1 MLAGT
6 QKYNITNILK
16 SGKNLQITKKRT
28 FNEILLGFLLLSH
41 PIPILFHII
50 AVTIFALLAALPNV
64 VWSAIILVIAA
75 HAAMQVSI
83 AMLND
88 YCDRKHDA
96 QGKPEKPI
104 PRGLILPREALIA
117 GLLMI
122 VIMLVL
128 LIPLPRLALIASLC
142 YLALG
147 QAYNLG
153 LKSTPLSGI
162 VFALAM
168 PLIPL
173 YAFAGVGHIPPVIY
187 WLVPAG
193 FLLGLALNLANS
205 LPDLE
210 EDAAEGL
217 RTLAVVL
224 GVARS
229 FAVCDSMIALCSVLV
244 GILTFTGI
252 VPANTWIITPVL
264 ILTLLALGG
273 MIFFFGPG
281 KALKT
286 RKTYFY
292 LVTLSCLILAGGW
305 LIGVLL

>member
-1 MLAGT
+1 M
-6 QKYNITNILK
+6 
-16 SGKNLQITKKRT
+16 QITKKRT
-28 FNEILLGFLLLSH
+28 FNDIILGFFLLSH
-41 PIPILFHII
+41 PIPVLFHII
-50 AVTIFALLAALPNV
+50 AVTIFTILAAWPHF
-64 VWSAIILVIAA
+64 ILSVIVLIIAA

-88 YCDRKHDA
+88 FCDRRIDA
-96 QGKPEKPI
+96 KSKPEKPI
-104 PRGLILPREALIA
+104 PRSLILPREALIA

-122 VIMLVL
+122 AIMLVL
-128 LIPLPRLALIASLC
+128 LIPLPLLALVISLC

-173 YAFAGVGHIPPVIY
+173 YAFAGIGHIPPMIL

-193 FLLGLALNLANS
+193 FLLGIALNLANS

-210 EDAAEGL
+210 EDQAQGVM
-217 RTLAVVL
+217 TLAVVL
-224 GVARS
+224 GVRRS
-229 FAVCDSMIALCSVLV
+229 FTTCYTLIGAYAVMIGVLT
-244 GILTFTGI
+244 ITGI
-252 VPANTWIITPVL
+252 VPANPWIIAPVL
-264 ILTLLALGG
+264 ILTFLAIVS
-273 MIFFFGPG
+273 MILFFGPE
-281 KALKT
+281 KDLKT

-292 LVTLSCLILAGGW
+292 LVALTCIVLAGGW
-305 LIGVLL
+305 LIGVLI

>member
-1 MLAGT
+1 M
-6 QKYNITNILK
+6 
-16 SGKNLQITKKRT
+16 QITKKRT
-28 FNEILLGFLLLSH
+28 FNDIILGFFLLSH
-41 PIPILFHII
+41 PIPVLFHII
-50 AVTIFALLAALPNV
+50 AVTIFTLLAAWPHFI
-64 VWSAIILVIAA
+64 WSVIVLVIAA

-88 YCDRKHDA
+88 YCDRRVDA

-122 VIMLVL
+122 AIMLVL
-128 LIPLPRLALIASLC
+128 LIPLPLLALVISLC
-142 YLALG
+142 YLVLG
-147 QAYNLG
+147 QGYNLG

-173 YAFAGVGHIPPVIY
+173 YAFAGIGHIPPIIL

-193 FLLGLALNLANS
+193 FLLGIALNLANS

-210 EDAAEGL
+210 EDQAQGL
-217 RTLAVVL
+217 KTLAVVL
-224 GVARS
+224 GVRRS
-229 FAVCDSMIALCSVLV
+229 FTACYTLIVMCAVMIGVLT
-244 GILTFTGI
+244 ITGI
-252 VPANTWIITPVL
+252 VPANPWIIVPVL
-264 ILTLLALGG
+264 ILTFLAIAC
-273 MIFFFGPG
+273 MIFFFGPE
-281 KALKT
+281 KDLRT

-292 LVTLSCLILAGGW
+292 LVTLTCIVLTGGW
-305 LIGVLL
+305 LIGVLI

>member
-1 MLAGT
+1 MMG
-6 QKYNITNILK
+6 QQ
-16 SGKNLQITKKRT
+16 SMQITKKRT
-28 FNEILLGFLLLSH
+28 FNDILLGFYLLSH
-41 PIPILFHII
+41 PIPVLFHIV
-50 AVTIFALLAALPNV
+50 AVTIFTLLAAWPHFTWNV
-64 VWSAIILVIAA
+64 IVLVIAA

-83 AMLND
+83 AMIND
-88 YCDRKHDA
+88 YCDRDTDA
-96 QGKPEKPI
+96 LSKPEKPI
-104 PRGLILPREALIA
+104 PRGLIYPREALIA

-128 LIPLPRLALIASLC
+128 LIQLPVLALFISLC

-173 YAFAGVGHIPPVIY
+173 YAFAGVGRTPPVIW

-193 FLLGLALNLANS
+193 FLLGIALNLANS

-210 EDAAEGL
+210 EDEAQGV

-224 GVARS
+224 GVRRS
-229 FAVCDSMIALCSVLV
+229 FAVCQILIVLCAAMI
-244 GILTFTGI
+244 GILTITDI
-252 VPANTWIITPVL
+252 VPANPWIIAPVL
-264 ILTLLALGG
+264 ILTCLVVVAMLL
-273 MIFFFGPG
+273 FFGPE
-281 KALKT
+281 KPLKT
-286 RKTYFY
+286 RKTNFY
-292 LVTLSCLILAGGW
+292 LVTLTCILLAGGW
-305 LIGVLL
+305 LVGVLI

>member
-1 MLAGT
+1 M
-6 QKYNITNILK
+6 
-16 SGKNLQITKKRT
+16 QITKKRT
-28 FNEILLGFLLLSH
+28 FNDIILGLFLLSH
-41 PIPILFHII
+41 PIPVLFHII
-50 AVTIFALLAALPNV
+50 AVTIFTLLAAWPHFI
-64 VWSAIILVIAA
+64 WSVIVLVIAA

-88 YCDRKHDA
+88 YCDRRVDA

-122 VIMLVL
+122 AIMLVL
-128 LIPLPRLALIASLC
+128 LIPLPLLALVISLC
-142 YLALG
+142 YLVLG
-147 QAYNLG
+147 QGYNLG

-173 YAFAGVGHIPPVIY
+173 YAFAGIGHIPPIIL

-193 FLLGLALNLANS
+193 FLLGIALNLANS

-210 EDAAEGL
+210 EDQAQGL
-217 RTLAVVL
+217 KTLAVVL
-224 GVARS
+224 GVRRS
-229 FAVCDSMIALCSVLV
+229 FIACNTLIVMCAVMI
-244 GILTFTGI
+244 GTLTITGI
-252 VPANTWIITPVL
+252 VPANPWIIVPVL
-264 ILTLLALGG
+264 ILTFLAIAY
-273 MIFFFGPG
+273 MIFFFGPE
-281 KALKT
+281 KDLKT

-292 LVTLSCLILAGGW
+292 LVTLTCIVLAGGW
-305 LIGVLL
+305 LIGVLI

>member
-1 MLAGT
+1 M
-6 QKYNITNILK
+6 I
-16 SGKNLQITKKRT
+16 
-28 FNEILLGFLLLSH
+28 
-41 PIPILFHII
+41 
-50 AVTIFALLAALPNV
+50 
-64 VWSAIILVIAA
+64 
-75 HAAMQVSI
+75 
-83 AMLND
+83 ND
-88 YCDRKHDA
+88 YCDRDTDTLS
-96 QGKPEKPI
+96 KPEKPI
-104 PRGLILPREALIA
+104 PRGLIYPREALIA

-128 LIPLPRLALIASLC
+128 LIQLPLLALIISLC

-173 YAFAGVGHIPPVIY
+173 YAFAGVGRTPPVIW

-193 FLLGLALNLANS
+193 FLLGIALNLANS

-210 EDAAEGL
+210 EDEAHGV

-224 GVARS
+224 GVRRS
-229 FAVCDSMIALCSVLV
+229 FAVCQILIVLCAAMIGLLM
-244 GILTFTGI
+244 ITGI
-252 VPANTWIITPVL
+252 VPANPWIIAPVL
-264 ILTLLALGG
+264 ILTCLVVVAMLL
-273 MIFFFGPG
+273 FFGPE
-281 KALKT
+281 KPLKT

-292 LVTLSCLILAGGW
+292 LVTLTCILLAGGW
-305 LIGVLL
+305 LLGVLI

>member
-1 MLAGT
+1 M
-6 QKYNITNILK
+6 
-16 SGKNLQITKKRT
+16 QITKKRT
-28 FNEILLGFLLLSH
+28 INDILLGFYLLSH
-41 PIPILFHII
+41 PIPVLFHIV
-50 AVTIFALLAALPNV
+50 AVTIFTLLAAWPHFTWN
-64 VWSAIILVIAA
+64 IIALVIAA

-83 AMLND
+83 AMIND
-88 YCDRKHDA
+88 YCDRNADA
-96 QGKPEKPI
+96 QSKPEKPI
-104 PRGLILPREALIA
+104 PRSLVHPREALVA

-128 LIPLPRLALIASLC
+128 LAQLPLLALVISLC

-153 LKSTPLSGI
+153 LKSTPFSGI

-173 YAFAGVGHIPPVIY
+173 YAFAGVGRTPPIVF

-193 FLLGLALNLANS
+193 FLLGISLNLANS

-210 EDAAEGL
+210 QDAAHGA

-224 GVARS
+224 GVRRS
-229 FAVCDSMIALCSVLV
+229 FAVSQTLIVVCAAMIGLLMITA
-244 GILTFTGI
+244 I
-252 VPANTWIITPVL
+252 VPANPRIILPVL
-264 ILTLLALGG
+264 ILACLSVVVMLR
-273 MIFFFGPG
+273 FFGPE
-281 KALKT
+281 KPVAT

-292 LVTLSCLILAGGW
+292 LVTLTCMLLAGGW
-305 LIGVLL
+305 LIGVLI

>member
-1 MLAGT
+1 M
-6 QKYNITNILK
+6 KCKRKHKKRIE
-16 SGKNLQITKKRT
+16 SMQITKKRT
-28 FNEILLGFLLLSH
+28 FNDIILGFFLLSH
-41 PIPILFHII
+41 PIPVLFHII
-50 AVTIFALLAALPNV
+50 AVTIFTLLAAWPHFI
-64 VWSAIILVIAA
+64 WSVIVLVIAA

-88 YCDRKHDA
+88 FCDRRIDA
-96 QGKPEKPI
+96 QSKPEKPI
-104 PRGLILPREALIA
+104 PRGLVLPSEALIA
-117 GLLMI
+117 GFLMI
-122 VIMLVL
+122 AIMFVL
-128 LIPLPRLALIASLC
+128 LIQLPRLALVISLC

-173 YAFAGVGHIPPVIY
+173 YAFAGVGRTPPIIF

-193 FLLGLALNLANS
+193 FLLGIALNLANS

-210 EDAAEGL
+210 EDEAQGIK
-217 RTLAVVL
+217 TLAVVL
-224 GVARS
+224 GVRHS
-229 FAVCDSMIALCSVLV
+229 FTACH
-244 GILTFTGI
+244 ILTVLCAVMIGMLATTGI
-252 VPANTWIITPVL
+252 VPANPWFVTPVL
-264 ILTLLALGG
+264 VLTFLAVVDMIL
-273 MIFFFGPG
+273 FFGPK

-292 LVTLSCLILAGGW
+292 LVTLTCILLAGGW
-305 LIGVLL
+305 LIGVLI

>member
-1 MLAGT
+1 M
-6 QKYNITNILK
+6 
-16 SGKNLQITKKRT
+16 QITKKRT
-28 FNEILLGFLLLSH
+28 FNDIILGFFLLSH
-41 PIPILFHII
+41 PIPVFFHII
-50 AVTIFALLAALPNV
+50 GVTIFTLLAAWPHFT
-64 VWSAIILVIAA
+64 WSVIVLVIAA

-88 YCDRKHDA
+88 YCDRSVDA

-122 VIMLVL
+122 AIMLVL
-128 LIPLPRLALIASLC
+128 LIPLPLLALVISLC
-142 YLALG
+142 YLVLG
-147 QAYNLG
+147 QGYNLG

-173 YAFAGVGHIPPVIY
+173 YAFAGIGHVPPIIL

-193 FLLGLALNLANS
+193 FLLGIALNLANS

-210 EDAAEGL
+210 EDQAQGL
-217 RTLAVVL
+217 KTLAVVL
-224 GVARS
+224 GVRRS
-229 FAVCDSMIALCSVLV
+229 FIACNTLIVMCAVMI
-244 GILTFTGI
+244 GTLTLTGI
-252 VPANTWIITPVL
+252 VPANPWIILPVL
-264 ILTLLALGG
+264 MLTFLATAC
-273 MIFFFGPG
+273 MIFFFGPE
-281 KALKT
+281 KDLKT

-292 LVTLSCLILAGGW
+292 LVTLTCIVLAGGW
-305 LIGVLL
+305 LIGVLI

>member
-1 MLAGT
+1 M
-6 QKYNITNILK
+6 
-16 SGKNLQITKKRT
+16 QITKKRT
-28 FNEILLGFLLLSH
+28 INEIMLGFLLLSH
-41 PIPILFHII
+41 PIPVLFHVI
-50 AVTIFALLAALPNV
+50 AVSIFALIAAWPHF
-64 VWSAIILVIAA
+64 VWSVIVLVIAA
-75 HAAMQVSI
+75 HAAMQISI

-88 YCDRKHDA
+88 YCDREHDA
-96 QGKPEKPI
+96 KGKPEKPI

-117 GLLMI
+117 GLSMI
-122 VIMLVL
+122 VIMVVL
-128 LIPLPRLALIASLC
+128 LIPLPRLAFIVSLC

-173 YAFAGVGHIPPVIY
+173 YAFAGVGHIPSIIY
-187 WLVPAG
+187 WFVPAG
-193 FLLGLALNLANS
+193 FLLGIALNLANA
-205 LPDLE
+205 LIDLE

-229 FAVCDSMIALCSVLV
+229 FTVCDTMVALCAVLV
-244 GILTFTGI
+244 GILTITGI
-252 VPANTWIITPVL
+252 VPAHIWIITPVL

-292 LVTLSCLILAGGW
+292 LVTLTGLLLSGGW
-305 LIGVLL
+305 LIGVLI

>member
-1 MLAGT
+1 M
-6 QKYNITNILK
+6 
-16 SGKNLQITKKRT
+16 QITKKRT
-28 FNEILLGFLLLSH
+28 FNDIILGFFLLSH
-41 PIPILFHII
+41 PIPVLFHII
-50 AVTIFALLAALPNV
+50 AVTIFTLLAAWPHFT
-64 VWSAIILVIAA
+64 WSVIVLVITA

-88 YCDRKHDA
+88 YCDRMVDA
-96 QGKPEKPI
+96 RGKPEKPI
-104 PRGLILPREALIA
+104 PRGLILPREALVA

-122 VIMLVL
+122 AIMLVL
-128 LIPLPRLALIASLC
+128 LIPLPRLALVVSLC

-173 YAFAGVGHIPPVIY
+173 YAFAGVGHIPPIIF
-187 WLVPAG
+187 WFVPAG
-193 FLLGLALNLANS
+193 FLLGIALNLANS

-210 EDAAEGL
+210 EDAAQGL
-217 RTLAVVL
+217 KTLAVVL
-224 GVARS
+224 GVRRS
-229 FAVCDSMIALCSVLV
+229 FAASYTMIIVCTVMIGVLA
-244 GILTFTGI
+244 ITGI
-252 VPANTWIITPVL
+252 VSANPWIIVPVL
-264 ILTLLALGG
+264 SLTFLAVVSMML
-273 MIFFFGPG
+273 FFGPT
-281 KALKT
+281 KARKT

-292 LVTLSCLILAGGW
+292 FVTLTCIWLAGGW

>member
-1 MLAGT
+1 MMGL
-6 QKYNITNILK
+6 Q
-16 SGKNLQITKKRT
+16 SMQITKKRT
-28 FNEILLGFLLLSH
+28 FNDLLLGFYLLSH
-41 PIPILFHII
+41 PIPVSFHIL
-50 AVTIFALLAALPNV
+50 AVTIFTLLAAWPHFTL
-64 VWSAIILVIAA
+64 SIIVLVIAA

-88 YCDRKHDA
+88 YCDRSSDA
-96 QGKPEKPI
+96 YSKPEKPI
-104 PRGLILPREALIA
+104 PRGLVHPREALIT

-122 VIMLVL
+122 VIMLIL
-128 LIPLPRLALIASLC
+128 LTQLPLLALIISLC

-173 YAFAGVGHIPPVIY
+173 YAFAGVDRTPPVIF

-193 FLLGLALNLANS
+193 FLLGIALNLANS

-210 EDAAEGL
+210 EDAAHSVK
-217 RTLAVVL
+217 TLAVVL
-224 GVARS
+224 GVRRS
-229 FAVCDSMIALCSVLV
+229 FVVCQTLIVLCAAMIGVLM
-244 GILTFTGI
+244 ITRI
-252 VPANTWIITPVL
+252 VPANPWIIAPVL
-264 ILTLLALGG
+264 ILTCLVVVAMLL
-273 MIFFFGPG
+273 FFGPE
-281 KALKT
+281 KPLKT

-292 LVTLSCLILAGGW
+292 LVTLTCILLAGGW
-305 LIGVLL
+305 LIGVLI

>member
-1 MLAGT
+1 MMG
-6 QKYNITNILK
+6 QQ
-16 SGKNLQITKKRT
+16 SMQITKKRT
-28 FNEILLGFLLLSH
+28 FNDILLGFYLLSH
-41 PIPILFHII
+41 PIPVLFHIV
-50 AVTIFALLAALPNV
+50 AVTIFTLLAAWPHFTWNV
-64 VWSAIILVIAA
+64 IMLVIAA

-83 AMLND
+83 AMIND
-88 YCDRKHDA
+88 YCDRDTDA
-96 QGKPEKPI
+96 LSKPEKPI
-104 PRGLILPREALIA
+104 PRGLIYPREALIA

-128 LIPLPRLALIASLC
+128 LIQLPVLALIISLC

-173 YAFAGVGHIPPVIY
+173 YAFAGVGRTPPVIW

-193 FLLGLALNLANS
+193 FLLGIALNLANS

-210 EDAAEGL
+210 EDEAHGV

-224 GVARS
+224 GVR
-229 FAVCDSMIALCSVLV
+229 
-244 GILTFTGI
+244 
-252 VPANTWIITPVL
+252 
-264 ILTLLALGG
+264 
-273 MIFFFGPG
+273 
-281 KALKT
+281 
-286 RKTYFY
+286 R
-292 LVTLSCLILAGGW
+292 
-305 LIGVLL
+305 

>member
-1 MLAGT
+1 M
-6 QKYNITNILK
+6 
-16 SGKNLQITKKRT
+16 QITKKRT
-28 FNEILLGFLLLSH
+28 FNDIILGFFLLSH
-41 PIPILFHII
+41 PIPVLFHII
-50 AVTIFALLAALPNV
+50 AVTIFTLLAAWPHFI
-64 VWSAIILVIAA
+64 WSVIVLVIAA

-88 YCDRKHDA
+88 YCDRRVDA

-122 VIMLVL
+122 AIMLVL
-128 LIPLPRLALIASLC
+128 LIPLPLLALVISLC
-142 YLALG
+142 YLVLG
-147 QAYNLG
+147 QGYNLG

-173 YAFAGVGHIPPVIY
+173 YAFAGIGHIPPIIL

-193 FLLGLALNLANS
+193 FLLGIALNLANS

-210 EDAAEGL
+210 EDQTQGL
-217 RTLAVVL
+217 KTLAVVL
-224 GVARS
+224 GVRRS
-229 FAVCDSMIALCSVLV
+229 FTACYTLIVMCAVMIGVLT
-244 GILTFTGI
+244 ITGI
-252 VPANTWIITPVL
+252 VPANPWIIVPVL
-264 ILTLLALGG
+264 ILTFLAIAC
-273 MIFFFGPG
+273 MIFFFGPE
-281 KALKT
+281 KDLRT

-292 LVTLSCLILAGGW
+292 LVTLTCIVLAGGW
-305 LIGVLL
+305 LIGVLI

>member
-1 MLAGT
+1 M
-6 QKYNITNILK
+6 
-16 SGKNLQITKKRT
+16 QITKKRT
-28 FNEILLGFLLLSH
+28 FNDILLGFYLLSH
-41 PIPILFHII
+41 PIPVLFHIA
-50 AVTIFALLAALPNV
+50 AVTIFTLLAAWPHFT
-64 VWSAIILVIAA
+64 WDIIALIIAA

-83 AMLND
+83 AMIND
-88 YCDRKHDA
+88 YCDRSTDA
-96 QGKPEKPI
+96 QSKPEKPI
-104 PRGLILPREALIA
+104 PRGLVLPHEALVA

-128 LIPLPRLALIASLC
+128 LTQLPLLALIISLC

-173 YAFAGVGHIPPVIY
+173 YAFAGVGRTPPIVF

-193 FLLGLALNLANS
+193 FLLGVSLNLANS

-210 EDAAEGL
+210 QDAIHGV

-224 GVARS
+224 GLRSS
-229 FAVCDSMIALCSVLV
+229 FAICQAFIVLCAALIGMLM
-244 GILTFTGI
+244 LTGV
-252 VPANTWIITPVL
+252 VPANPRVIVAVL
-264 ILTLLALGG
+264 ISTCLVVVAMLL
-273 MIFFFGPG
+273 FFGPD
-281 KALKT
+281 KPLKT
-286 RKTYFY
+286 GKTFFY
-292 LVTLSCLILAGGW
+292 LVTLTCILLAGGW
-305 LIGVLL
+305 LIGVLI